1 MRFRSWPALWAVLFA
16 LAGAAQ
22 AAPSGVVV
30 STVAPP
36 VPLTAAQAAA
46 VAPVQSV
53 NGATGAVAV
62 PTYMRQVSASLP
74 VSTTDGT
81 LKWTFPLAFPSAPT
95 CWPSLAATSTGYT
108 FDYPEQTGISTTAV
122 SYLVTAH
129 PKTIS
134 IASLALPVL
143 LQITPNGPPAGTTLT
158 LSCIAPL

>member
-1 MRFRSWPALWAVLFA
+1 MTRLALLLCLIAGPAL
-16 LAGAAQ
+16 GAP
-22 AAPSGVVV
+22 PSGLVTQTGPA
-30 STVAPP
+30 S
-36 VPLTAAQAAA
+36 LTAAQAAA
-46 VAPVQSV
+46 AAPVQSV
-53 NGATGAVAV
+53 NGNKGAVTL
-62 PTYMRQVSASLP
+62 PIYQRQVSSALA

-81 LKWTFPLAFPSAPT
+81 LTWTFPTAFGNMPT

-108 FDYPEQTGISTTAV
+108 FDYPEQTAIGLTSV

-129 PKTIS
+129 PKQIS